1 MIRRME
7 EATASKPDALPPEH
21 LVEREQR
28 VTPLEL
34 FFDLVFVFAFTQV
47 TGLMS
52 DNPTWEG
59 VGQGLLVLALVWW
72 AWGAYSWLTNEV
84 DPDEELARIVVFISM
99 SSMLVAALA
108 IPNAFGDEG
117 VTFGVAYFLVRFLH
131 ILFWAYATEEV
142 SVVQAVR
149 SLAWTALPAPA
160 LIIVAGFLE
169 GGAQASLWII
179 ALIIDFSGPMIFGVD
194 DYKVSPSH
202 FAERFGLI
210 VIIALGE
217 SIVAIGIGAAGIPLD
232 ADVIVAAV
240 AGVAI
245 AGALWWAYFDVV
257 AIAAERRFHQAE
269 GAERNRIARD
279 SYSYIHL
286 LLIAGIVLLALGI
299 KKTLGH
305 VDEPLDTVPAVAL
318 CGGAALYLV
327 GHLLFRWRNIHTI
340 AAQRLVAAV
349 ICLALIPLA
358 TSVDAVLALVALAV
372 ALIGLIAY
380 EALRFRESRSR
391 IRSGGPTEAERAGAY

>member
-1 MIRRME
+1 MISEME
-7 EATASKPDALPPEH
+7 EGTTASLEQVPEEH

-52 DNPTWEG
+52 ANPTW
-59 VGQGLLVLALVWW
+59 QGLLVLALVWW
-72 AWGAYSWLTNEV
+72 AWGAYAWLTNEV

-99 SSMLVAALA
+99 AAMLIAALA

-117 VTFGVAYFLVRFLH
+117 VVFGVAYFLVRFLH
-131 ILFWAYATEEV
+131 IFFWAYASDDVT
-142 SVVQAVR
+142 VVQAVR

-160 LIIVAGFLE
+160 LIILAGALD
-169 GGAQASLWII
+169 GGAQTSLWII
-179 ALIIDFSGPMIFGVD
+179 ALIIDFSGPFIFGVD

-217 SIVAIGIGAAGIPLD
+217 SIVAIGVGAAGIPLD
-232 ADVIVAAV
+232 PDVIVAAV
-240 AGVAI
+240 AGVAT
-245 AGALWWAYFDVV
+245 AGALWWAYFDVA
-257 AIAAERRFHQAE
+257 AIAAERRFHAAE

-279 SYSYIHL
+279 AYAYIHL

-299 KKTLGH
+299 KKTLAH
-305 VDEPLDTVPAVAL
+305 VDAPLDTVPAVAL

-327 GHLLFRWRNIHTI
+327 GHVLFRWRNMHSINV
-340 AAQRLVAAV
+340 QRLLAAV
-349 ICLALIPLA
+349 ICVALIPLA
-358 TSVDAVLALVALAV
+358 TSADAVWALVAIAL

-380 EALRFRESRSR
+380 EALRFREARSR
-391 IRSGGPTEAERAGAY
+391 IRSGAEAEAERAGAY

>member
-1 MIRRME
+1 ME
-7 EATASKPDALPPEH
+7 GEATAGRDELPPEH

-52 DNPTWEG
+52 HDPSWDG
-59 VGQGLLVLALVWW
+59 LGQGLLVLALVWW
-72 AWGAYSWLTNEV
+72 AWGAYAWLTNEV

-99 SSMLVAALA
+99 AAMLIAALA

-117 VTFGVAYFLVRFLH
+117 VVFGVAYFLVRFLH
-131 ILFWAYATEEV
+131 IFFWAYATDEV
-142 SVVQAVR
+142 TVVQAVR
-149 SLAWTALPAPA
+149 SLAVTALPAPA
-160 LIIVAGFLE
+160 LIILAGTLD
-169 GGAQASLWII
+169 GGAQTSLWIV
-179 ALIIDFSGPMIFGVD
+179 ALIIDFSGPLIFGVD
-194 DYKVSPSH
+194 NYKVSPSH

-217 SIVAIGIGAAGIPLD
+217 SIVAIGVGAAGISLD
-232 ADVIVAAV
+232 ADVIIAAV
-240 AGVAI
+240 AGVAT
-245 AGALWWAYFDVV
+245 AV
-257 AIAAERRFHQAE
+257 AAERRFHAAE

-299 KKTLGH
+299 KKTLAH

-327 GHLLFRWRNIHTI
+327 GHVLFRWRNIHSLNS
-340 AAQRLVAAV
+340 QRLLTAV

-358 TSVDAVLALVALAV
+358 TAADAVWALVAIAL

-380 EALRFRESRSR
+380 EALRFRETRSR
-391 IRSGGPTEAERAGAY
+391 IRAGGPTEAERAGAF

>member
-1 MIRRME
+1 ME
-7 EATASKPDALPPEH
+7 EETLAEREPLPPEH
-21 LVEREQR
+21 HVEREQR

-52 DNPTWEG
+52 ANPTWEG
-59 VGQGLLVLALVWW
+59 LGQGLLVLALVWW
-72 AWGAYSWLTNEV
+72 AWGAYAWLTNEV

-99 SSMLVAALA
+99 AAMLIAALA

-117 VTFGVAYFLVRFLH
+117 VVFGVAYFIVRFLH
-131 ILFWAYATEEV
+131 IFFWAYASDEV
-142 SVVQAVR
+142 TVVQAVR
-149 SLAWTALPAPA
+149 GLAWTALPAPA
-160 LIIVAGFLE
+160 LIILAGALD
-169 GGAQASLWII
+169 GGAQTSLWII
-179 ALIIDFSGPMIFGVD
+179 ALIIDFSGPFIFGVD

-217 SIVAIGIGAAGIPLD
+217 SIVAVGVGAGGIPLD

-257 AIAAERRFHQAE
+257 AIAAERRFHAAE

-299 KKTLGH
+299 KKTLAH
-305 VDEPLDTVPAVAL
+305 VDVSLETVPAVAL

-327 GHLLFRWRNIHTI
+327 GHVLFRWRNIHTI
-340 AAQRLVAAV
+340 NAQRLLAAV

-358 TSVDAVLALVALAV
+358 TSADAVWALVALAL

-380 EALRFRESRSR
+380 EALRFRESRRR
-391 IRSGGPTEAERAGAY
+391 IRSGGATEAERAGAY

>member
-1 MIRRME
+1 MISAME
-7 EATASKPDALPPEH
+7 EESTGRPDPLPPEH

-52 DNPTWEG
+52 ANPTWEG
-59 VGQGLLVLALVWW
+59 VGQGLLILALVWW
-72 AWGAYSWLTNEV
+72 AWGAYAWLTNEV

-99 SSMLVAALA
+99 AAMLVAALA

-117 VTFGVAYFLVRFLH
+117 VVFGVAYFLVRVLH
-131 ILFWAYATEEV
+131 ILFWAYATDDV
-142 SVVQAVR
+142 TVVQAVR

-160 LIIVAGFLE
+160 LIILAGFLD

-179 ALIIDFSGPMIFGVD
+179 ALIIDFSGPLIFGVD

-217 SIVAIGIGAAGIPLD
+217 SIVAIGVGAAGIPLD
-232 ADVIVAAV
+232 ADVIVAAA
-240 AGVAI
+240 AGVAT

-257 AIAAERRFHQAE
+257 AIAAERRFHSAE

-299 KKTLGH
+299 KKTVGH
-305 VDEPLDTVPAVAL
+305 VDEPLKTVPAVAL

-327 GHLLFRWRNIHTI
+327 GHVLFRWRNIHTI
-340 AAQRLVAAV
+340 NVQRLLTAV

-358 TSVDAVLALVALAV
+358 TSADAVWALVAV
-372 ALIGLIAY
+372 ALVLIGLIAY
-380 EALRFRESRSR
+380 EALRFRESRGR
-391 IRSGGPTEAERAGAY
+391 IRSGGPTEAERAGAF